1 MLYLLG
7 RIFFSR
13 VNFQCWLVLG
23 YPFQARNNKVARE
36 RLRSFCQKC
45 RWKVT
50 NKHTCTLVPRK
61 EVGVGR
67 LCCPGIV
74 YEPIKKRAHAQLV
87 RERSST
93 VVSSLWATV
102 DWTWP
107 NKRVK
112 LVSAADLHH
121 TYTESIGMKGIVEL
135 STKMLAC
142 EEESHTKHVLRSLGP
157 FMKRKKAIF
166 GKYAFHGK

>member
-1 MLYLLG
+1 MFYLLG

-23 YPFQARNNKVARE
+23 YPFQARNNKVARK
-36 RLRSFCQKC
+36 RLRSFCRKC

-50 NKHTCTLVPRK
+50 NKHKCTLVPRK

-67 LCCPGIV
+67 LCWPGIV

-93 VVSSLWATV
+93 VASSLWATV

-107 NKRVK
+107 NKRVI
-112 LVSAADLHH
+112 LVSASWSSPH
-121 TYTESIGMKGIVEL
+121 T
-135 STKMLAC
+135 
-142 EEESHTKHVLRSLGP
+142 HTKHWDERNRGT
-157 FMKRKKAIF
+157 FHQNTRKSRTQSMF
-166 GKYAFHGK
+166 WEV